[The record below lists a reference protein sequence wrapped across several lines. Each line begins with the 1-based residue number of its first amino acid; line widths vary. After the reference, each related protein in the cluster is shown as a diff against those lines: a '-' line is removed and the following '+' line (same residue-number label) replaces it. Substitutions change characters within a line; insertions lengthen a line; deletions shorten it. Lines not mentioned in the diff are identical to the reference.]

1 MSWCPNV
8 LMPWCPDVLMSWSPD
23 VLMAFLA
30 GNELF
35 FLFPGRKFRYQEM
48 CHTNHFIAKLYFI
61 VYLQATLVLE
71 VLLDSKVIPLW
82 TLCKTPLNIQGPDVT
97 YSSWIEGQPM
107 VRCECSFC
115 ILFPVWSKSKVFN
128 ICAGTYIFEKASF
141 TSKSYLCVNC
151 SGTLLVSL
159 ILIQYPITANC
170 KKNILERKVVQFFC
184 CSFGKVTFMH
194 PCDVFLGSFAAIE

>member
-1 MSWCPNV
+1 
-8 LMPWCPDVLMSWSPD
+8 
-23 VLMAFLA
+23 
-30 GNELF
+30 
-35 FLFPGRKFRYQEM
+35 
-48 CHTNHFIAKLYFI
+48 
-61 VYLQATLVLE
+61 
-71 VLLDSKVIPLW
+71 
-82 TLCKTPLNIQGPDVT
+82 
-97 YSSWIEGQPM
+97 M

-170 KKNILERKVVQFFC
+170 KKKYIYFRKKR
-184 CSFGKVTFMH
+184 GA
-194 PCDVFLGSFAAIE
+194 VFLLLVWKSNFYASMWRLFWGVLLLLNKLLLLGQKIINTIFRDFHHFGTIWHLCHEVLWGKKSISTLVKFKNVLWNLFRFVILKLVPRDHVDQLPVPKRIMDYLKTPNYYSENIEDPSEGGEEQND